1 MTRCIPTATARSL
14 WAAIRS
20 TCQPTAKMGQT
31 YQIQIGSPSATS
43 DGIGANVTIMTVTNG
58 SLTNGAVNSLKTVTV
73 GSAQYL
79 VGDVSPFRWFNAG
92 DFGDNTLMNDDV
104 TETFQSAIYGLN
116 APPAGSDYFDAM
128 DSSDGTTNNIYNGN
142 DTSINSITSGDGV
155 LAVDDVYVTYRRSLD
170 YTLNWYNRYW
180 TNGART
186 FMQVSNTLTR
196 PFQAAVPAA
205 APQLVPSGPRYITVA
220 ADQVHKWRQPFGA
233 GARPGFGG

>member
-1 MTRCIPTATARSL
+1 MAHDTLFTYSDGEVIVGGYSFLVP
-14 WAAIRS
+14 
-20 TCQPTAKMGQT
+20 PTAKIGQT

-43 DGIGANVTIMTVTNG
+43 DGIAGNVTIMTVTNG
-58 SLTNGAVNSLKTVTV
+58 SLTNGAINSLKTVTV

-92 DFGDNTLMNDDV
+92 DFGDTNLMNDDV

-116 APPAGSDYFDAM
+116 SPPAGSDYFDAM
-128 DSSDGTTNNIYNGN
+128 DSSDGTDNNYYNGN
-142 DTSINSITSGDGV
+142 DTTINSITSGDGV

-186 FMQVSNTLTR
+186 SVQVSNTLTR
-196 PFQAAVPAA
+196 PFDAVVPAA
-205 APQLVPSGPRYITVA
+205 AP
-220 ADQVHKWRQPFGA
+220 
-233 GARPGFGG
+233 